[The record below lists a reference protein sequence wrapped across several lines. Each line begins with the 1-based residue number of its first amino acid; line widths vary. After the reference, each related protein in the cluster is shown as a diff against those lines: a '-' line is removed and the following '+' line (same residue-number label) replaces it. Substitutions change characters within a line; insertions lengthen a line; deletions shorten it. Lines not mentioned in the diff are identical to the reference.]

1 MFRHAGTGQSYKNRT
16 SVGEEIAMQ
25 HLASITASFVVPTIT
40 GKEAT
45 QLILRWFHFIA
56 GILWI
61 GLLYF
66 FNLVNV
72 PFMKQ
77 VDAAAKPKIFQNLTL
92 PALNWFRWSSLV
104 TVFIGFWYW
113 GQFYVGPDA
122 ERQGTN
128 GLSTIGFFLGLW
140 IAVWFILFIV
150 IKKMTP
156 SGYVVGIIT
165 TILAY
170 AAGWLFVNH
179 TPVGGDDNHVLCIG
193 VGGGF
198 GIVMLFNVWG
208 IIWPNNKKVIRGTLA
223 GTPPADAPA
232 LARQAFLASRM
243 NFFLSVP
250 LLFYMAASSHFSS
263 TVIFGK

>member
-1 MFRHAGTGQSYKNRT
+1 MH
-16 SVGEEIAMQ
+16 
-25 HLASITASFVVPTIT
+25 HFVVPAAYFVMPSVS

-45 QLILRWFHFIA
+45 QLILRWFHFLA
-56 GILWI
+56 GITWI

-66 FNLVNV
+66 FNLINV

-77 VDAAAKPKIFQNLTL
+77 LDAAVKPKIFQNLTL
-92 PALNWFRWSSLV
+92 PALNWFRWSALV
-104 TVFIGFWYW
+104 TVFVGFWYW
-113 GQFYVGPDA
+113 AQFFVGEDA
-122 ERQGTN
+122 DLKN
-128 GLSTIGFFLGLW
+128 ASPWSTIGLFLLLW
-140 IAVWFILFIV
+140 IVVWFILFLV
-150 IKKMTP
+150 IKKWTP
-156 SGYVVGIIT
+156 SGYVLGVIT
-165 TILAY
+165 AILTY
-170 AAGWLFVNH
+170 AAGWVFVHH

-193 VGGGF
+193 IGGGF

-223 GTPPADAPA
+223 GTPPAEAPA
-232 LARQAFLASRM
+232 LARQAFLASRT

>member
-1 MFRHAGTGQSYKNRT
+1 MHHFVA
-16 SVGEEIAMQ
+16 VA
-25 HLASITASFVVPTIT
+25 ASWVMPTIT
-40 GKEAT
+40 GSQAT
-45 QLILRWFHFIA
+45 QLILRWFHFLA
-56 GILWI
+56 GITWI

-66 FNLVNV
+66 FNLINV

-77 VDAAAKPKIFQNLTL
+77 VDAAMKPKIFQNLTL
-92 PALNWFRWSSLV
+92 PALNWFRWSALV
-104 TVFIGFWYW
+104 TVFIGGWYW

-122 ERQGTN
+122 QREGTSQLGTF
-128 GLSTIGFFLGLW
+128 GLFFLLW
-140 IAVWFILFIV
+140 IGVWFILFMV

-156 SGYVVGIIT
+156 SGYVLGAIT
-165 TILAY
+165 IVLTY
-170 AAGWLFVNH
+170 AAGWVFVHH
-179 TPVGGDDNHVLCIG
+179 TPAGGDDIHVLAIG

-223 GTPPADAPA
+223 GTPPADAAA
-232 LARQAFLASRM
+232 LARQAFLASRT

-250 LLFYMAASSHFSS
+250 LLFYMAASSHFAS

>member
-1 MFRHAGTGQSYKNRT
+1 MHHLVTLAAAL
-16 SVGEEIAMQ
+16 AM
-25 HLASITASFVVPTIT
+25 PTVT
-40 GKEAT
+40 GKEAS

-56 GILWI
+56 GITWV

-66 FNLVNV
+66 FNLINV

-92 PALNWFRWSSLV
+92 PALNWFRWSALITVLV
-104 TVFIGFWYW
+104 GLAIW
-113 GQFYVGPDA
+113 GQAYIGPDA
-122 ERQGTN
+122 ERQG
-128 GLSTIGFFLGLW
+128 GGGGATIGLFFLLW
-140 IAVWFILFIV
+140 IAVWFILFML

-156 SGYVVGIIT
+156 NGYVLGIIT
-165 TILAY
+165 TILVY
-170 AAGWLFVNH
+170 VAGWLFVH
-179 TPVGGDDNHVLCIG
+179 YTPAGGDDIHVLAIG
-193 VGGGF
+193 VGGGM

-208 IIWPNNKKVIRGTLA
+208 IIWPNNKKIIRGALA
-223 GTPPADAPA
+223 GTPREDAAA
-232 LARQAFLASRM
+232 LARQAFLASRT